1 VYKSTQLEVPQPHQR
16 RLFYS
21 MFLVPCTERKADANA
36 MWRFY
41 FPFLVY
47 AKAML
52 NQTNVIAGVFEK
64 NDEGDHA
71 LP

>member
-1 VYKSTQLEVPQPHQR
+1 
-16 RLFYS
+16 